1 MSYIMNY
8 GVHVRA
14 HLFMFHV
21 LGTLFTTFFKVTWN
35 RFSILPYCF
44 FFSLNLKCRRM
55 FSILLILLVIYIII
69 AIIKSITVWFYSSHA
84 SFFSGKDTVWFFLWL
99 PVLTAVQVEAY
110 NSQDDKAEMPIYNL
124 PPKILCE
131 VVYAQLKVY
140 IYSFFFNRQ
149 FCKIKIN
156 KSKLD
161 PEWCLT

>member
-1 MSYIMNY
+1 MCGPTCLCSTCW
-8 GVHVRA
+8 GHCLLLSSRS
-14 HLFMFHV
+14 HGTGFLFSRIV
-21 LGTLFTTFFKVTWN
+21 
-35 RFSILPYCF
+35 F

-84 SFFSGKDTVWFFLWL
+84 AFFSGKDTVWFFLWL

-140 IYSFFFNRQ
+140 KYSFFFNRQ